1 MGGVLPLILVLAVVV
16 AVVVIVSRLRGAQSK
31 TLEERLDELAAM
43 GQVVTLE
50 DLELSLPFTQRV
62 IIPMLESIAKR
73 AQQFTPAS
81 MMNEMTLKLEL
92 AGMASKI
99 RPVQF
104 LGIRLGATAL
114 GGVLGVLLALT
125 AKTLPGI
132 QRFGLAVAG
141 FGLGFYFPM
150 MWLNQKIKTRQE
162 EVTKSLPDAL
172 DLLTICVEAGL
183 GFDAAMSK
191 VAEKWDNE
199 LSRAFAK
206 TVQEMQLGKTR
217 REALRNLA
225 NSLDV
230 PDITSFAAAIIQADQ
245 LGVSMAKVMRIQSE
259 QMREKRRQRAE
270 EKARQAPVKIMIPTI
285 FLIFPSLLIVLLGP
299 AIIQV
304 KMVFAG
310 GGGPF

>member
-1 MGGVLPLILVLAVVV
+1 MLPVILALVAVI
-16 AVVVIVSRLRGAQSK
+16 AVVVIVMRLRGAHAK

-43 GQVVTLE
+43 GQTMTLE
-50 DLELSLPFTQRV
+50 ELELSQPFTQRV
-62 IIPMLESIAKR
+62 IIPMLESIAKT
-73 AQQFTPAS
+73 AQKFTPAS
-81 MMNEMTLKLEL
+81 MMNEMTHKLEL
-92 AGMASKI
+92 AGMTSKVK
-99 RPVQF
+99 PVQF
-104 LGIRLGATAL
+104 LGIRIGATVL
-114 GGVLGVLLALT
+114 GGILGVLLALT
-125 AKTLPGI
+125 GKTLPGI

-150 MWLNQKIKTRQE
+150 MWLNQKIKKRQE
-162 EVTKSLPDAL
+162 EVTKALPDAL

-206 TVQEMQLGKTR
+206 TVQEMQLGKIR

-225 NSLDV
+225 NSLEV
-230 PDITSFAAAIIQADQ
+230 PDVTSFAAAIIQADQ

-304 KMVFAG
+304 KQVFAG